1 MQTNSYRPNVPV
13 AFIRQELKLEPGKKG
28 GAFLDQS
35 GVVLVK
41 GDKSLVDTKS
51 SDIVWVLSDQSSLI

>member
-1 MQTNSYRPNVPV
+1 MNSYRPNVPV
-13 AFIRQELKLEPGKKG
+13 AFIREELSLEPGKKG

-35 GVVLVK
+35 GVVFVK
-41 GDKSLVDTKS
+41 GDKSLVDTKN